1 MIAKGSRQFEGLAQ
15 TIDTFTTV
23 DLTGVGLVKGLFEAR
38 QKQQGGAMCLRA
50 AECVQETFE
59 GNNGPALIATGFPEG
74 AGVPETDGPVGAAM
88 LARALFLGL
97 GVNSVILTDENWI
110 DCISAACRGAG
121 VVPLP
126 LPESGKIT
134 TLDTIRPVF
143 VKTVPKDWQKA
154 REISE
159 ELLQVT
165 QPRLLVAIER
175 PGMNQD
181 GVYHG
186 MSGRVLNDLTADLDY
201 LFRKGMEMGIPFIAF
216 GDGGNELG
224 MGAIRDELVELLPK
238 ARDCGCPCHGGIAA
252 STAADL
258 LVVASVSNWAVSGVI
273 AALALVMQNPSI
285 FHDPALEVRSI
296 ELCTAFGAVDGVTMS
311 PEPAVDGISA
321 EEWRG
326 LLTTMRGMLYRTM
339 GVTKDWRQ
347 LE

>member
-1 MIAKGSRQFEGLAQ
+1 MIANNSKRFKALAQ
-15 TIDTFTTV
+15 TIDTYTAM

-38 QKQQGGAMCLRA
+38 QKHQGGAMCVGA
-50 AECVQETFE
+50 AECIRKTFE
-59 GNNGPALIATGFPEG
+59 GNDGPALIATGFPEG
-74 AGVPETDGPVGAAM
+74 AGIPETDGPVGAAM

-97 GVNSVILTDENWI
+97 GVNSVILTDENWV
-110 DCISAACRGAG
+110 DCVSAACRGAG
-121 VVPLP
+121 MVPLP
-126 LPESGKIT
+126 FPESGKIT
-134 TLDTIRPVF
+134 TLDAIRPVF
-143 VKTVPKDWQKA
+143 VKTVPKDWQKD

-165 QPRLLVAIER
+165 QPNLLFAIER
-175 PGMNQD
+175 PGKNKE

-224 MGAIRDELVELLPK
+224 MGVIQDELVELLPQ

-252 STAADL
+252 STAADI

-273 AALALVMQNPSI
+273 AALTLVMQNPSI

-296 ELCTAFGAVDGVTMS
+296 ELCTAFGAVDGMTMS

-326 LLTTMRGMLYRTM
+326 LLTAMRGMVYRAM
-339 GVTKDWRQ
+339 GVIKDWRQ
-347 LE
+347 LK